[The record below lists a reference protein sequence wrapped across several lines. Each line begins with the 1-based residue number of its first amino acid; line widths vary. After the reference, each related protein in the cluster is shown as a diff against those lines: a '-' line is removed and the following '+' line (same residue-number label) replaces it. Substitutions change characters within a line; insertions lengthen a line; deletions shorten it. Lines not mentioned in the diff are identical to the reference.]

1 MLDNFTEPLTIVFKL
16 PTMISIGVLSAIL
29 KYSIC
34 EHTDCSLCSN
44 QWITYTVFVAM
55 AIVTIFIVTIFI
67 ETSNRSNVPATLYDS
82 KFIRFLIV
90 GTLFHTFSLAS
101 SSFVEE
107 EHQTWYFFTHTFL
120 FIICGMSLKKRQ
132 SDQWFLNVELLKS
145 DNRMKRWN
153 VRVFFEKFFFEFIW
167 FVLFGMLLVGRR
179 LNQTGDKWL
188 SLPDIGD
195 FLSMEEHRLWNSCFV
210 VIC

>member
-1 MLDNFTEPLTIVFKL
+1 
-16 PTMISIGVLSAIL
+16 
-29 KYSIC
+29 
-34 EHTDCSLCSN
+34 
-44 QWITYTVFVAM
+44 
-55 AIVTIFIVTIFI
+55 
-67 ETSNRSNVPATLYDS
+67 
-82 KFIRFLIV
+82 
-90 GTLFHTFSLAS
+90 
-101 SSFVEE
+101 
-107 EHQTWYFFTHTFL
+107 
-120 FIICGMSLKKRQ
+120 MSLKKRQ